1 MYPNIPQPGYVPPN
15 QYCAPGQYPPSG
27 QYAPPGQ
34 YPPPGSYPPPVSI
47 LHLGILLRKVTNLLV
62 DMFRLAMLLVLVA
75 PLVPGIVLSLDI
87 LAFIQMS
94 LLTSSQ

>member
-1 MYPNIPQPGYVPPN
+1 MYQIYLSLVTYLLTNTVLQVNILLRVN
-15 QYCAPGQYPPSG
+15 MLRLVSIHHLVHILHL
-27 QYAPPGQ
+27 
-34 YPPPGSYPPPVSI
+34 VSI

-87 LAFIQMS
+87 LAFIQMC